1 MNKYVFDKIDFI
13 KYLSPQY
20 HTELVLCSKFS
31 YGSQFSEEKNGLEIS
46 FLVPEILNKSYS
58 CIIFETPCSY

>member
-20 HTELVLCSKFS
+20 HTELVLYSKLS
-31 YGSQFSEEKNGLEIS
+31 YGSQFSEEKNGVEIC
-46 FLVPEILNKSYS
+46 FLVPKIINKYKSP
-58 CIIFETPCSY
+58 IFF

>member
-20 HTELVLCSKFS
+20 HTELVLYSKLS
-31 YGSQFSEEKNGLEIS
+31 YGSQFSEEKNGVEIC
-46 FLVPEILNKSYS
+46 FLVPEKLN
-58 CIIFETPCSY
+58 